1 LHLDLKN
8 AYTGHK
14 QVLTVNG
21 NNIRISIPSGVEN
34 GQVIKIKG
42 KGSQGINGGPNG
54 DLFIKFIIDNHT
66 QFKREGNNLY
76 QNVDLDLY
84 TSILGGEIT
93 VDTFNGKVK
102 LNIQPETKNESK
114 VKLKGKG
121 FPVYKKEGNFGD
133 LIITYHIGIPTNLSA
148 KEIELFKALQKLK
161 TT

>member
-1 LHLDLKN
+1 
-8 AYTGHK
+8 
-14 QVLTVNG
+14 
-21 NNIRISIPSGVEN
+21 
-34 GQVIKIKG
+34 
-42 KGSQGINGGPNG
+42 
-54 DLFIKFIIDNHT
+54 
-66 QFKREGNNLY
+66 
-76 QNVDLDLY
+76 
-84 TSILGGEIT
+84 LGGEIT

-121 FPVYKKEGNFGD
+121 FPLYKKEGNFGD